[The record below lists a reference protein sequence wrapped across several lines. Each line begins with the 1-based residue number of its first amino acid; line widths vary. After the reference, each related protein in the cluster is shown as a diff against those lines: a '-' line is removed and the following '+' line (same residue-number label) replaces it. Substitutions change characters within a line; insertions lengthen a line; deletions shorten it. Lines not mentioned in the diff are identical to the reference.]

1 MEKDATA
8 TMKAKLEKQ
17 MKNKR
22 DSDKKVSLK
31 LLEFRGYTP
40 KKKEII
46 KASKDLTLIERMN
59 KVADEMRALN
69 IKMKKRL

>member
-31 LLEFRGYTP
+31 LLEFRGATP
-40 KKKEII
+40 KKK
-46 KASKDLTLIERMN
+46 
-59 KVADEMRALN
+59 
-69 IKMKKRL
+69 RLLRLQKT

>member
-1 MEKDATA
+1 
-8 TMKAKLEKQ
+8 MKAKLEKQ
-17 MKNKR
+17 LKNKR

-31 LLEFRGYTP
+31 LLEFRGHIP